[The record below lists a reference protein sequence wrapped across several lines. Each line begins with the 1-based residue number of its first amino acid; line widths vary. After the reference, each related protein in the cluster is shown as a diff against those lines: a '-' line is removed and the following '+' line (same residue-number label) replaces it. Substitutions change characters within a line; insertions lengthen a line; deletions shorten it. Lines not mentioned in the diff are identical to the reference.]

1 MYVPRHLPIIG
12 WQSIGDHLK
21 SVRIFLID
29 AGLFWGGGS
38 LGFVMNERKNVSRER
53 RGYDL
58 IKICGSFSFSLCLHL
73 GEVGLLEWVIQF
85 PSLSFS
91 LSIRT
96 KSRSAQIELPVNINP
111 HKKKS
116 IARAGNT
123 FLPIFLFYF
132 AQSPSQDSFHLS
144 KKSKYIGALVYF
156 LRLCIYFK
164 PAIIHQSL
172 LLLSRPIF
180 I

>member
-1 MYVPRHLPIIG
+1 MYVPRHLAIIG

-29 AGLFWGGGS
+29 AGLFRGGGS
-38 LGFVMNERKNVSRER
+38 LAFVMNERKNVSRER

-73 GEVGLLEWVIQF
+73 GKVGLLEWVIQF
-85 PSLSFS
+85 PSHSFS

-96 KSRSAQIELPVNINP
+96 ESRIELPVNINP
-111 HKKKS
+111 QQKKS
-116 IARAGNT
+116 ITRSGNT
-123 FLPIFLFYF
+123 SLPIFLFYF